1 MADPANSSFPTVA
14 VLGLGVMG
22 GSLSRALRSR
32 MPETRI
38 VGWSPALGERDAALE
53 QGVLTAAPS
62 AWEEAVEEAALVVL
76 AMPLEACL
84 SILPDLDGVAP
95 ERATLMDVAS
105 LKGPVARI
113 VDRAALGH
121 RWVGAHPMA
130 GSEGAGFDRSSAT
143 LFEGARVWLVTNAGG
158 APRIGPVAD
167 LWRTVG
173 ADPQEIGAEEHDE
186 MMALVSHLPQLV
198 SNALGGEL
206 ARRGVDLPMLGPG
219 ARDTTRLAASNPEM
233 WHDLLG
239 HASPTLVASLRSVS
253 ATVSEIASALERSD
267 VAAVER
273 LMRET
278 ARWRTEA

>member
-1 MADPANSSFPTVA
+1 MSDLPFPTVA

-22 GSLSRALRSR
+22 GSLSRALRAR
-32 MPETRI
+32 MPETKI

-62 AWEEAVEEAALVVL
+62 AWEEAVEEASLVVL

-84 SILPDLDGVAP
+84 SVLPDLDGLAP

-105 LKGPVARI
+105 LKAPVARV
-113 VDRAALGH
+113 VDRAGLGH

-130 GSEGAGFDRSSAT
+130 GSEGAGFDRSSET
-143 LFEGARVWLVTNAGG
+143 LFEGAPVWLVATAEG
-158 APRIGPVAD
+158 AARLGPVAD
-167 LWRTVG
+167 LWRAVG
-173 ADPQEIGAEEHDE
+173 AVPQEISAEEHDD

-198 SNALGGEL
+198 SNALGAEL
-206 ARRGVDLPMLGPG
+206 ARRGVALPVLGPG
-219 ARDTTRLAASNPEM
+219 ARDTTRLAASNPDM

-253 ATVSEIASALERSD
+253 TTMSEIASALERSD
-267 VAAVER
+267 VDTVER
-273 LMRET
+273 LMRES
-278 ARWRTEA
+278 ARWRAEA